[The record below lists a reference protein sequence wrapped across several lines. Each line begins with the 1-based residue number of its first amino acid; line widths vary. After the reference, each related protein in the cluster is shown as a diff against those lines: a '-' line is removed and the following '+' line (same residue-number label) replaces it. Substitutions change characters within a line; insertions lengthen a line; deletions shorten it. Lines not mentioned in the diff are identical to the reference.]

1 MKICKDFFIERIS
14 IRDIKSELNDTT
26 KGRNVKLKAEIYY
39 TKKEKIYE

>member
-1 MKICKDFFIERIS
+1 MRRFFYERIS

-39 TKKEKIYE
+39 TKKENNT